1 MLDNVSLLVNEPN
14 LNSSLDST
22 IKQVEYKYNDVFQN
36 KINESRF

>member
-22 IKQVEYKYNDVFQN
+22 IKRVEYKYNNVFQN